1 MSKSWWDPF
10 GISDVI
16 IEFRVTLASMSS
28 KIDYISGRQD
38 EMSQVVD
45 ELVLQVTNTVGV
57 VESATVALNGVIAR
71 LDALIAEE
79 QSEGG
84 DTAKLE
90 ALRTELVDAT
100 GPLAEAVAAV
110 PPVDPVEPTPA

>member
-1 MSKSWWDPF
+1 MAKSWWDPL
-10 GISDVI
+10 GIDDAI
-16 IEFRVTLASMSS
+16 IEFRATLASMSQRLY
-28 KIDYISGRQD
+28 YISERQD

-45 ELVLQVTNTVGV
+45 ELVVQVTNTVGV

-71 LDALIAEE
+71 LDALILEE

-90 ALRTELVDAT
+90 ALREELLDAT

-110 PPVDPVEPTPA
+110 PPVDPVEPVPA